1 MINYS
6 DMNTTM
12 PASPVLP
19 AWISRSIF
27 GALVFGA
34 PALTW
39 ALVHHAGLGT
49 GVAVSIS
56 VLFSGLI
63 LMSLEWRYP
72 LHASWT
78 PSPAMFKTDLMHCLI
93 STPLPP
99 LLIASFAVGALQEIM
114 ARMAVSGSVSSFWP
128 ASWPLF
134 LQVGFGLFL
143 SEFGAYWIHRTCHLN
158 RFFWRIH
165 ALHHSPRL
173 LHTLASGRN
182 HPFNVIAIYSARVL
196 PLVALGAG
204 SEVLAAISTLN
215 GVHGMLQHVNLDIRA
230 GVLNYLFAGPE
241 LHHRHHSLVLV
252 DSRTNFG
259 NILIVW
265 DLIFGTFKYSPND
278 RMGPGVGVH
287 ELEVPEKFMNQILLP
302 FELSRWERPELA
314 ERGVALTRVEESA

>member
-1 MINYS
+1 MI
-6 DMNTTM
+6 TTH
-12 PASPVLP
+12 PSQAVLP
-19 AWISRSIF
+19 SWISRTIF

-39 ALVHHAGLGT
+39 ALIKHGGLGS
-49 GVAVSIS
+49 GAAVSIS
-56 VLFSGLI
+56 VLLAGLI
-63 LMSLEWRYP
+63 LMGLEWRYP
-72 LHASWT
+72 LHATWR
-78 PSPAMFKTDLMHCLI
+78 PSAEMFRTDLLHCLI

-99 LLIASFAVGALQEIM
+99 LLIASFAVGAVQEFV
-114 ARMAVSGSVSSFWP
+114 ARVATSGGYVNLWP
-128 ASWPLF
+128 TEWPLV
-134 LQVGFGLFL
+134 LQVGFGLFI
-143 SEFGAYWIHRTCHLN
+143 SELGAYWIHRTCHLN

-182 HPFNVIAIYSARVL
+182 HPFNVMAIYSARVL

-230 GVLNYLFAGPE
+230 GFLNYLFAGPE
-241 LHHRHHSLVLV
+241 LHHRHHSLVLA
-252 DSRTNFG
+252 DSRSNFG

-265 DLIFGTFKYSPND
+265 DLVFGTFKLPAHE
-278 RMGPGVGVH
+278 RMGAGVGVH
-287 ELEVPEKFMNQILLP
+287 ELKVPEKFWAQILLP

-314 ERGVALTRVEESA
+314 ERGLSLTRVEDSA